1 MLPPV
6 YSWVSPFQNY
16 ISAGDWNEACGTE
29 NMGLGFNEQMAAFV
43 NIKVESPC
51 CETYGIC
58 GEQFSLDVIFDDDNR
73 VVSTRFRF

>member
-1 MLPPV
+1 
-6 YSWVSPFQNY
+6 
-16 ISAGDWNEACGTE
+16 
-29 NMGLGFNEQMAAFV
+29 MGLGFNEQMAAFV